1 MKWIVSFFVTV
12 GVLVAAFFTGRKSGK
27 EEAENDQHERNAEAD
42 KHVQEAVNRVDNLDD
57 DAIDAELRKHT
68 RD

>member
-1 MKWIVSFFVTV
+1 MKWLVSFFAAV
-12 GVLVAAFFTGRKSGK
+12 GVLLMAFFTGRKSGK
-27 EEAENDQHERNAEAD
+27 EAAENDQHERNAEAD
-42 KHVQEAVNRVDNLDD
+42 KHVQEAVNRVDNLND